1 MRIVHEGVPYPAS
14 RTRDDDWR
22 TRTGRTRCNG
32 HAPSVGRSAMDKVSH
47 HVSHIGY
54 VIRADSGKQPDPKC
68 VFRNDIGIGQIS
80 DSAILIAAHVGLPG
94 QVSAEEQPG
103 PYFMG
108 IEVPD
113 KIIPFERC
121 PV

>member
-1 MRIVHEGVPYPAS
+1 
-14 RTRDDDWR
+14 
-22 TRTGRTRCNG
+22 
-32 HAPSVGRSAMDKVSH
+32 MDKVSH

-103 PYFMG
+103 PYFIG

-121 PV
+121 PVTNRQQEAEPGGVASGSGLRQDEIFFKFLK